1 MVERYTSD
9 PLELPQLGPDMG
21 DFRADVVFYGVDH
34 SGSSFQARV
43 YLDAGD
49 VDSSTG
55 RDHPGYAGAFYVFG
69 HGGCF
74 GDKGHCDVPDE
85 PPDPF
90 DVRAPHPLTPH
101 TKLVTITDALTRA
114 VDLTKAGQTIRVT
127 VVAETVRNRSNAVL
141 AFDSVRL
148 AIYA

>member
-1 MVERYTSD
+1 MNTTSP
-9 PLELPQLGPDMG
+9 PLELPELEDAKELS
-21 DFRADVVFYGVDH
+21 RADLVFYGVDH

-43 YLDAGD
+43 YLDADD
-49 VDSSTG
+49 VDPSTG

-101 TKLVTITDALTRA
+101 TKLVTITDALTRV
-114 VDLTKAGQTIRVT
+114 VDLTKADQTLKVT
-127 VVAETVRNRSNAVL
+127 VVAETVRDRSNSVL
-141 AFDSVRL
+141 AFDTVRL